1 MTSAKKRAVG
11 AATDWSDIR
20 RRLDES
26 REGLRDSVRVTPEQ
40 AHEMLAERARALAR
54 RPEWKREETMR
65 EALVFGVAGQRYAIE
80 SRFVVEV
87 FHLSE
92 LALLP
97 GAEPPVIGVL
107 GWRGRL
113 LTVMDLRAMLGLPT
127 TGLDDLGRVIVL
139 GDARPEFGVLADV
152 VEEIT
157 TLAESEVRVP
167 QRGIQVS
174 ERYVRG
180 VALDAVLVLDAAEL
194 LRVDEDANNG
204 ESER

>member
-1 MTSAKKRAVG
+1 
-11 AATDWSDIR
+11 
-20 RRLDES
+20 
-26 REGLRDSVRVTPEQ
+26 LRG
-40 AHEMLAERARALAR
+40 
-54 RPEWKREETMR
+54 
-65 EALVFGVAGQRYAIE
+65 ALVFGVAGQRYAIE

-97 GAEPPVIGVL
+97 GAEPPVIGVV

-113 LTVMDLRAMLGLPT
+113 LTIMDLRAMLGLPT

-139 GDARPEFGVLADV
+139 GDERPEFGVLADV

-157 TLAESEVRVP
+157 TLSESEVRVP